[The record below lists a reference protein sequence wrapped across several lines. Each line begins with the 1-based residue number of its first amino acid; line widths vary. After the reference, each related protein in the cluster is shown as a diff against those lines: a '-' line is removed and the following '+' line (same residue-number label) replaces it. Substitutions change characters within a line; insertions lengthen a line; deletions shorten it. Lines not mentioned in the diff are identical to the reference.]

1 MTDTKQILKDIQNSD
16 HQKIKLAVVD
26 IDGILRGK
34 IVRKDKFLSAAESGF
49 GYCDVVFGWDSTDV
63 AYDNTKFTG
72 WHTGYPDAEARI
84 DLSTLRHV
92 PWDND
97 IPFFL
102 ADFRNPEGGPL
113 HVCPRS
119 LLKTVRDKAKNMG
132 FKAVFSQE
140 FEWFNFAEDPDTLHE
155 KQFNN
160 LSPLT
165 SGMFGY
171 SVLRAS
177 QEKEFFNDIFD
188 LLEKFNVP
196 IEGLHTETGPGVY
209 EAAILYSEVLEAAD
223 RATLFKSSVKEIGHM
238 HGIMPT
244 FMAKWKA
251 ELPGCSGHV
260 HQSLWD
266 EDGNQNLF
274 HDGSADK
281 GNEPIDAQL
290 LGRTDPL
297 FTAHS
302 TNGCS
307 YNQ

>member
-171 SVLRAS
+171 SVLREI
-177 QEKEFFNDIFD
+177 QC
-188 LLEKFNVP
+188 
-196 IEGLHTETGPGVY
+196 
-209 EAAILYSEVLEAAD
+209 AD
-223 RATLFKSSVKEIGHM
+223 
-238 HGIMPT
+238 
-244 FMAKWKA
+244 
-251 ELPGCSGHV
+251 
-260 HQSLWD
+260 
-266 EDGNQNLF
+266 
-274 HDGSADK
+274 
-281 GNEPIDAQL
+281 
-290 LGRTDPL
+290 
-297 FTAHS
+297 
-302 TNGCS
+302 
-307 YNQ
+307 